1 MEKRYEIGNFIYQLR
16 TERGYT
22 QKELGAL
29 LGVTDKAVSKW
40 ETGAALPRM
49 EVLRQLAIVLGCTQ
63 EELFLGRRI
72 RRTDAPDAE
81 PEMDISAEYKEVM
94 KRCDCCRHEGMK
106 LFALLRSAS
115 EPNECAVCKKCG
127 AELRLERGSKVWYNI
142 GLFILRKLVLFFGV
156 FGCMIA
162 LYADPFSSNPAALRL
177 LYSDETREAYMALY
191 NHQQIAQFNRIE
203 RIKDI
208 CVLLVLLALMAA
220 LEYGFERLLEKWMPY
235 RKHLQVVRYPHPED
249 GKIVF

>member
-63 EELFLGRRI
+63 EEMFLGRRI

-94 KRCDCCRHEGMK
+94 KRCDCCRHEGMR
-106 LFALLRSAS
+106 FWALLVSS
-115 EPNECAVCKKCG
+115 GKPNKGAVCKKCS
-127 AELRLERGSKVWYNI
+127 AELRLEKGSNVFYS
-142 GLFILRKLVLFFGV
+142 LFFFLLWRGLSLFAIV
-156 FGCMIA
+156 F
-162 LYADPFSSNPAALRL
+162 LYKLFDFNPLRPF
-177 LYSDETREAYMALY
+177 LYCDEVKEAYLTLY
-191 NHQQIAQFNRIE
+191 NHPQMAEVFQIE
-203 RIKDI
+203 RIKTI
-208 CVLLVLLALMAA
+208 CVLFVLETVVLGITFGLGWLVGKTAR
-220 LEYGFERLLEKWMPY
+220 F
-235 RKHLQVVRYPHPED
+235 RKHLRVVRYPHPED

>member
-94 KRCDCCRHEGMK
+94 KRCDCCRHEGMR
-106 LFALLRSAS
+106 FWALLESS
-115 EPNECAVCKKCG
+115 GKPNKGAVCKKCG
-127 AELRLERGSKVWYNI
+127 AELRLERGSKFWYTLW
-142 GLFILRKLVLFFGV
+142 GFVPRYF
-156 FGCMIA
+156 IA
-162 LYADPFSSNPAALRL
+162 LPLLAASLHHVIDPQPLRAFL
-177 LYSDETREAYMALY
+177 NYHEVREAYLTLY
-191 NHQQIAQFNRIE
+191 NHPCMAEVIRLE
-203 RIKDI
+203 RFKYI
-208 CVLLVLLALMAA
+208 CVTIVLVAIIMGIG
-220 LEYGFERLLEKWMPY
+220 YGVMRLLEKWMPY

>member
-94 KRCDCCRHEGMK
+94 K
-106 LFALLRSAS
+106 AAT
-115 EPNECAVCKKCG
+115 A
-127 AELRLERGSKVWYNI
+127 AATRG
-142 GLFILRKLVLFFGV
+142 
-156 FGCMIA
+156 
-162 LYADPFSSNPAALRL
+162 
-177 LYSDETREAYMALY
+177 
-191 NHQQIAQFNRIE
+191 
-203 RIKDI
+203 
-208 CVLLVLLALMAA
+208 
-220 LEYGFERLLEKWMPY
+220 
-235 RKHLQVVRYPHPED
+235 
-249 GKIVF
+249 